1 MKRKEVESAI
11 AEMYESVKKT
21 QKISGYKAMNQIRDA
36 VVLAWASGVKPK
48 CAKKCSGNIDAWKL
62 ANL

>member
-21 QKISGYKAMNQIRDA
+21 QKISGYKAMNQIRNA
-36 VVLAWASGVKPK
+36 VHLAWASGIKPK
-48 CAKKCSGNIDAWKL
+48 RCKKCTGNVEAWKL